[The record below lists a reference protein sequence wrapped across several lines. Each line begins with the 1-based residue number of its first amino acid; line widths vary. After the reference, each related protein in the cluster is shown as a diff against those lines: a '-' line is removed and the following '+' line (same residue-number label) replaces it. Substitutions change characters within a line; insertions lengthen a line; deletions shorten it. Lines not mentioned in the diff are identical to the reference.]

1 MQMLIAVLEC
11 TDFVCLTFRSC
22 VISKNYQER
31 DNAKTAFIESSRVKA
46 SDSGFNQDQVELK
59 ERGELQ
65 VKPEMEDE
73 LCREKNP
80 PSNAIY

>member
-59 ERGELQ
+59 ERGVQ